1 MLVCFLL
8 TDKQAKEYA
17 KRKLGGMLESWLTK
31 KENLNAKELFLKR
44 KTSRQVDIQFNDI
57 YVIELE

>member
-8 TDKQAKEYA
+8 TDKQAKKYA
-17 KRKLGGMLESWLTK
+17 KRKLGAMLESWLTK

-44 KTSRQVDIQFNDI
+44 KTGRQVDIQFNDI